1 MSYEL
6 FLFVEIILTFKSVF
20 AENAHIGI
28 EIGSRPYGLK
38 FAMGISLF
46 IVLRRVS

>member
-6 FLFVEIILTFKSVF
+6 FMFIEIILTFKTVF

-28 EIGSRPYGLK
+28 EIGNRP
-38 FAMGISLF
+38 
-46 IVLRRVS
+46 